1 MSTLRPD
8 LTTDH
13 LLEAAAATNG
23 AYGHALSSAGQQCVN
38 QIDLAVAR
46 LTGTLPDTKANY
58 SADRARIRESLLSA
72 LLYLEEALDD
82 RECREDRAEDALN
95 NLMIALDKITKTP
108 APTPAMK
115 GGRAPLPDLSSIY
128 AMSAGHGAP
137 TATLQQINCLVAS
150 VCKSCEGTIKEGER
164 CLWVRPND
172 KKVKSYLIH
181 ECCPSSKPSE
191 AKAGGAPMPFTD
203 RLPLPP
209 ARKP

>member
-1 MSTLRPD
+1 MKKLTDAQYRKIGITGQQLHAMYRECNIVLRGWYGPWNKLTLKQRAAWNGFAQD
-8 LTTDH
+8 LTKKIKQ
-13 LLEAAAATNG
+13 TN
-23 AYGHALSSAGQQCVN
+23 ARK
-38 QIDLAVAR
+38 LAKPV
-46 LTGTLPDTKANY
+46 
-58 SADRARIRESLLSA
+58 
-72 LLYLEEALDD
+72 
-82 RECREDRAEDALN
+82 
-95 NLMIALDKITKTP
+95 
-108 APTPAMK
+108 PTP
-115 GGRAPLPDLSSIY
+115 GRAPLPDLSSIY

-137 TATLQQINCLVAS
+137 TATLRQINCLVAS